1 MYLYELNVQLYY
13 IVEINYIV
21 HINYINRTI
30 GNLYI
35 FPMNYTNLSL
45 FEIWIQEISF

>member
-30 GNLYI
+30 GNLNYWKSI
-35 FPMNYTNLSL
+35 HFPNEL
-45 FEIWIQEISF
+45 Q

>member
-21 HINYINRTI
+21 HIDYINRTI
-30 GNLYI
+30 GNL
-35 FPMNYTNLSL
+35 N
-45 FEIWIQEISF
+45 